1 MAVDTF
7 DVRPGPRVVFGAG
20 TFARLGELAR
30 ERGFHRTLLVADR
43 GLVAAGYVGRA
54 KELLRAHD
62 IAVVPFHGFDQ
73 NPDSTMIED
82 GARLAASEAVDSF
95 VGLGGGSSMDC
106 AKGINFVLSNGGR
119 IQDYWG
125 YGKAAKPMLPMIGV
139 PTTAGTGS
147 EAQSHALISDAATH
161 RKMACGDPGAMFA
174 VVVLDP
180 ELTLT
185 QPRAVAAV
193 TGYDALSHAVESYV
207 TTRRNPHSDLF
218 AREAFRLLESS
229 YERVLAEPGRLE
241 VRAAMQLGAFYA
253 GAAIEAS
260 MLGATHACANPLT
273 ARYGTLHGVAI
284 ALMLPHVTRWNAP
297 AAAIRYRELLALVG
311 RAAGPDP
318 AASLAARLEALAVA
332 GGLPRRLRDAGVLEQ
347 DLGALAEDA
356 ATQMTGRFNPR
367 PFDAAAAREL
377 YELAY

>member
-1 MAVDTF
+1 
-7 DVRPGPRVVFGAG
+7 
-20 TFARLGELAR
+20 
-30 ERGFHRTLLVADR
+30 
-43 GLVAAGYVGRA
+43 VAAGYVGHALDLFR
-54 KELLRAHD
+54 D
-62 IAVVPFHGFDQ
+62 CGIAVVPFHGFDQ
-73 NPDSTMIED
+73 NPDSAMVEE
-82 GARLAASEAVDSF
+82 GARFARSEGVDSF
-95 VGLGGGSSMDC
+95 LGLGGGSSMDC

-125 YGKAAKPMLPMIGV
+125 YGKATKPMLPMIGV

-147 EAQSHALISDAATH
+147 EAQSHALISDAETH

-180 ELTLT
+180 ALTLT

-207 TTRRNPHSDLF
+207 TTRRNAYSDLL
-218 AREAFRLLESS
+218 AREAFRLLEPN
-229 YERVLAEPGRLE
+229 YERVLALPDRLDI
-241 VRAAMQLGAFYA
+241 RAAMQLGAFYA

-297 AAAIRYRELLALVG
+297 AAEDRYGELLALVG
-311 RAAGPDP
+311 RPAPAGP
-318 AASLAARLEALAVA
+318 AAALAARLDALAEA
-332 GGLPRRLRDAGVLEQ
+332 GDLPRRLRDAGVLQQ

-367 PFDAAAAREL
+367 PFDAAAARQL
-377 YELAY
+377 YDAAY